1 MVPWWPR
8 SWRHHTSTDAWAR
21 RRQLRQT
28 GAGTYIQ
35 VGLLGRSSAKNI
47 EKAERKARVVAL
59 RRDQKLTLRQI
70 AARVGCGAETVRR
83 DINRYMAELDAA
95 CLEGAAALR
104 AEEYERLDKY
114 AALLEKAIEQGDL
127 NQVPAAVKTSE
138 SLRRLYALDVMPLGR
153 SELAMRRAVITEIA
167 TKLRDQLPPET
178 FAEVAVLLTEDE
190 PIQLLG
196 CVATPRTDEAGTP
209 PARRSRSR
217 SGAAE
222 GPGLEAPDGLNELG
236 SGGGALPV
244 VVSN

>member
-1 MVPWWPR
+1 V
-8 SWRHHTSTDAWAR
+8 
-21 RRQLRQT
+21 
-28 GAGTYIQ
+28 I
-35 VGLLGRSSAKNI
+35 
-47 EKAERKARVVAL
+47 AL

-70 AARVGCGAETVRR
+70 AARLGCGIETARR
-83 DINRYMAELDAA
+83 DINKHLAKLDAA
-95 CLEGAAALR
+95 CLEGAASLR

-114 AALLEKAIEQGDL
+114 AGLLEKAIEQGDL

-138 SLRRLYALDVMPLGR
+138 SLRRLYALDVVPLGR

-167 TKLRDQLPPET
+167 TKLRDQLAPET

-190 PIQLLG
+190 PIQLLDG
-196 CVATPRTDEAGTP
+196 VATPLPDEAGAP

-222 GPGLEAPDGLNELG
+222 GPGLEAPDGLGELG
-236 SGGGALPV
+236 SGGSALPV